1 MILYNKMAHKIP
13 LVPKILNGGAKM
25 KVMWIGHGGLL
36 FICGKHKVLI
46 DPYLSDS
53 LRLVNRLFK
62 RRMRIKRRLFYT
74 KPDVTVITSSHPD
87 RCDIKTVKKLAKG
100 HLGYTPTILACES
113 AFRTASEAWGLKR
126 ANVTMFEKG
135 LEWSLGD
142 LTIKAVDA
150 KTDDRSAFG
159 VIITDNDT
167 GKKYYVASNT
177 LYSKELIESLPN
189 DLYAAFIPISGTF
202 GSMNILDAQ
211 RFAKEL
217 NAQYTVPVQ
226 FGTLDKTK
234 AEAFVSG
241 GRILPKIYKIMDF
254 DADGGVSL
262 SNDGIDFFYN
272 EKPRKIKASFESIEL
287 DEESTMTVDIPILDE
302 AEPTDEISPI
312 EASDDLFI

>member
-1 MILYNKMAHKIP
+1 
-13 LVPKILNGGAKM
+13 M

-36 FICGKHKVLI
+36 FISGKHKVLI

-53 LRLVNRLFK
+53 LRLVNRIFK
-62 RRMRIKRRLFYT
+62 RRIRISHRLFYI

-87 RCDIKTVKKLAKG
+87 RCDIKTVKKLARRRI
-100 HLGYTPTILACES
+100 GYTPTILACES
-113 AFRTASEAWGLKR
+113 AFRVAGESWGLKR
-126 ANVTMFEKG
+126 ANITMFEKG

-142 LTIKAVDA
+142 MTIKAVDA

-167 GKKYYVASNT
+167 CKKYYVASNT
-177 LYSKELIESLPN
+177 LYSEELIASLPT

-202 GSMNILDAQ
+202 GSMNILDAS

-234 AEAFVSG
+234 AESFICG

-254 DADGGVSL
+254 DSENGVSI
-262 SNDGIDFFYN
+262 SSDGIDLFYN
-272 EKPRKIKASFESIEL
+272 EKEKKPPALAEGIEL
-287 DEESTMTVDIPILDE
+287 DEASTMTVDMPALE
-302 AEPTDEISPI
+302 EISS
-312 EASDDLFI
+312 ECFSAGVTSLDNTSL

>member
-1 MILYNKMAHKIP
+1 
-13 LVPKILNGGAKM
+13 M

-36 FICGKHKVLI
+36 FVSGKHKVLI

-53 LRLVNRLFK
+53 LRLVNRIFK
-62 RRMRIKRRLFYT
+62 RRMRIKRRLFYI
-74 KPDVTVITSSHPD
+74 KPDVTVITSAHPD
-87 RCDIKTVKKLAKG
+87 RCDIKTVKKLAKCRF
-100 HLGYTPTILACES
+100 GYTPTILACES
-113 AFRTASEAWGLKR
+113 AFRTAGESWGLKR

-142 LTIKAVDA
+142 MTIKAVDA

-177 LYSKELIESLPN
+177 LYSEELISSLPS
-189 DLYAAFIPISGTF
+189 DLYAAFIPISGMF

-217 NAQYTVPVQ
+217 NAHYTVPVQ

-234 AEAFVSG
+234 AESFVSG

-254 DADGGVSL
+254 DDESGVSL
-262 SNDGIDFFYN
+262 SSDGMDFFFN
-272 EKPRKIKASFESIEL
+272 EKEKKPQKAQEEAIFDESP
-287 DEESTMTVDIPILDE
+287 TMTVDMPTLSEDTAGE
-302 AEPTDEISPI
+302 AADKKG
-312 EASDDLFI
+312 ASI

>member
-1 MILYNKMAHKIP
+1 
-13 LVPKILNGGAKM
+13 M

-36 FICGKHKVLI
+36 FISGKHKVLI

-62 RRMRIKRRLFYT
+62 RRMRILHRLFYI

-87 RCDIKTVKKLAKG
+87 RCDIKTVKKIARG
-100 HLGYTPTILACES
+100 GFGYTPTILACES
-113 AFRTASEAWGLKR
+113 AFRTAAESWGLKR

-142 LTIKAVDA
+142 MTITAVDA

-177 LYSKELIESLPN
+177 LYSRELIASLPS

-202 GSMNILDAQ
+202 GSMNILDAS

-234 AEAFVSG
+234 AESFISG

-254 DADGGVSL
+254 DCEDGVSI

-272 EKPRKIKASFESIEL
+272 EKKKKQPALQDLIEL
-287 DEESTMTVDIPILDE
+287 DEASTMTVDMPALENGIIS
-302 AEPTDEISPI
+302 EPTVTDIK
-312 EASDDLFI
+312 DRQ

>member
-1 MILYNKMAHKIP
+1 MKI
-13 LVPKILNGGAKM
+13 
-25 KVMWIGHGGLL
+25 MWIGHGGLL
-36 FICGKHKVLI
+36 FISGRHKVLI

-53 LRLVNRLFK
+53 LKLVNRLFK

-74 KPDVTVITSSHPD
+74 KPDITVITSSHPD
-87 RCDIKTVKKLAKG
+87 RCDFKTVKKLARG
-100 HLGYTPTILACES
+100 RVGYTPTILACES
-113 AFRTASEAWGLKR
+113 AFKISKESWGLKR
-126 ANVTMFEKG
+126 ANITMFEKG

-142 LTIKAVDA
+142 MTIKAVDA

-167 GKKYYVASNT
+167 CKKYYVASNT
-177 LYSKELIESLPN
+177 LYSKELIDSLPN

-202 GSMNILDAQ
+202 GSMNLLDAQ

-234 AEAFVSG
+234 AESFVCG

-254 DADGGVSL
+254 DAENGVQL
-262 SNDGIDFFYN
+262 TNDGIDFFYN
-272 EKPRKIKASFESIEL
+272 ERAPKSVAPSEEMEL
-287 DEESTMTVDIPILDE
+287 DLTSTMTVDMPELADITFGK
-302 AEPTDEISPI
+302 PTDEDSLEINTSLI
-312 EASDDLFI
+312 